1 VADTRAPEAQST
13 TILEEVRV
21 SRRGFL
27 NETAAIARTLMGAR
41 RKTTKM
47 TVAAVALEA
56 TKSWPTETWQKGGA
70 GRAARV

>member
-1 VADTRAPEAQST
+1 LGPGDAAVA
-13 TILEEVRV
+13 
-21 SRRGFL
+21 
-27 NETAAIARTLMGAR
+27 ETAAMARRMMGAR

-56 TKSWPTETWQKGGA
+56 TKSWPKETWQKGGA